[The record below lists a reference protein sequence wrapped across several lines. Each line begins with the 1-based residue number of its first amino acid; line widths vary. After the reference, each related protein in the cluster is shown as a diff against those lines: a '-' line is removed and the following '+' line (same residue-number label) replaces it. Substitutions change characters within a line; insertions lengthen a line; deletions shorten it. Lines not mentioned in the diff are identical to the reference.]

1 MMCGHMIRLDIDSRL
16 AEIERAA
23 NFVQA
28 FCASHAL
35 SDGDAHALGV
45 VLDELVSNSIRHG
58 LRGEAGH
65 PISIALE
72 VAGGEVLMRIED
84 EGVPF
89 DPTQAPAEVLAGT
102 LAERKAGGMGIG
114 FVRKLM
120 DSVEYSRVGE
130 RNSLTLR
137 RRLR

>member
-1 MMCGHMIRLDIDSRL
+1 MCGPMIRLVIDSRID
-16 AEIERAA
+16 EIARAA
-23 NFVQA
+23 DFLQA

-35 SDGDAHALGV
+35 ADEDAHALGV

-58 LRGEAGH
+58 LRGQAGH
-65 PISIALE
+65 PIDIALE
-72 VAGGEVLMRIED
+72 VSGGEVLMQIED
-84 EGVPF
+84 EGVAF

-102 LAERKAGGMGIG
+102 LAERKAGGMGIA

-120 DSVEYSRVGE
+120 DSVEYRRAGE